1 MRANLQSPIPNLQSL
16 ISNPYL
22 LITIYVL
29 LLLFPLLLQPTSI
42 AMPPHSPFSD
52 LLISHLPNAIFANR
66 SFLYFHQFPLWN
78 PLLLSGAP
86 FAADPLSGLWY
97 PPNWITI
104 LFPYPITFNI
114 LFALHLMWA
123 GWGMY
128 RWARDD
134 GFDLI
139 PSLIGGLIFAGMPK
153 LIAHLGAG
161 HVSLVFAISW
171 TPFLLHAVSR
181 QNTSTTPDRS
191 DYNSADVK
199 FGKTCQVW
207 RNWLLITVYC
217 SLIFFAD
224 IRWFVYAFTIAFI
237 LLCASNFDLQ
247 QARAEPV
254 LSLSK
259 DGLRFVLTRFQSPF
273 TAIILFLLIT
283 SISWLPLLEF
293 IQHSSR
299 SSLTSDEAGALA
311 LPLSSLLGFIIPN
324 LGGFHEWQTYLGVA
338 PLALAI
344 IGAIKTRRHPQS
356 LIFILLIIFSLWFA
370 LGTQA
375 GLFTLIANIPFA
387 SLLRIPSR
395 AIFVVGIAV
404 AWLAVRG
411 AESLKTSSRISTPH
425 LTGLAEFNA
434 RQIVNRPVRCCRRT
448 WNLVSVAVA
457 ASLWIL
463 AIGGSIVSQKPIS
476 SFIGAAIIITCILIA
491 LRFKH
496 SLNYLLLITIFE
508 LLWVNLSLYE
518 VRPLQPSPVA
528 EWLSRREGLWRVY
541 SPSYSLPQNEAARFN
556 LQQADGVNPMQIADV
571 SRYMQQATGVTCK
584 GYSVTAPCFDDDVN
598 KANINAAP
606 NAKQLGDLNVRYIVS
621 EFDLRGDGF
630 VKRDQI
636 GSTRIYENTFDA
648 GRVRGGKIISW
659 TPNRIVIAPDGAGRV
674 ILSEM
679 WYPGW
684 AAWVDGVFV
693 EVERDGIFRAVT
705 VNANARE
712 IIFEFR
718 PTSVYA
724 GIVLSGSGWLI
735 VFVTFIN
742 RRVRG
747 ERREDSK

>member
-1 MRANLQSPIPNLQSL
+1 
-16 ISNPYL
+16 
-22 LITIYVL
+22 
-29 LLLFPLLLQPTSI
+29 
-42 AMPPHSPFSD
+42 MPPQSSFSD

-66 SFLYFHQFPLWN
+66 SFLSFHQFPLWN
-78 PLLLSGAP
+78 PLLLNGAP

-97 PPNWITI
+97 LPNWLTI

-134 GFDLI
+134 GFDVL

-171 TPFLLHAVSR
+171 TPFLLSAVSR
-181 QNTSTTPDRS
+181 QNAKPQR
-191 DYNSADVK
+191 Y
-199 FGKTCQVW
+199 
-207 RNWLLITVYC
+207 LLITIYL

-224 IRWFVYAFTIAFI
+224 IRWFVYAFALTFI
-237 LLCASNFDLQ
+237 FLITRLRPFGFLKPEGSSLTLRDYF
-247 QARAEPV
+247 PYF
-254 LSLSK
+254 LSFL
-259 DGLRFVLTRFQSPF
+259 
-273 TAIILFLLIT
+273 LFLLLT
-283 SISWLPLLEF
+283 SIESLPLLEF
-293 IQHSSR
+293 LQYSSR
-299 SSLTSDEAGALA
+299 SSLTPDEAGLYA

-324 LGGFHEWQTYLGVA
+324 LGGFHEWQTYLGVV
-338 PLALAI
+338 PLVLAI
-344 IGAIKTRRHPQS
+344 IGAIKTRPNLQS
-356 LIFILLIIFSLWFA
+356 RISILLIFFSLWFA
-370 LGTQA
+370 LGTKA

-395 AIFVVGIAV
+395 AIFVVGIVV

-411 AESLKTSSRISTPH
+411 AQSLSLPLSSDARD
-425 LTGLAEFNA
+425 GGRVGDGGRVRNLASLA
-434 RQIVNRPVRCCRRT
+434 
-448 WNLVSVAVA
+448 LA

-463 AIGGSIVSQKPIS
+463 AIGGSIVSQKPILN
-476 SFIGAAIIITCILIA
+476 FIGAAIIITSILIV
-491 LRFKH
+491 LRFNRP
-496 SLNYLLLITIFE
+496 LNYLLLITIFE

-518 VRPLQPSPVA
+518 VRPIQSNPVA
-528 EWLSRREGLWRVY
+528 EWLSQREGLWRVY
-541 SPSYSLPQNEAARFN
+541 SPSYSLPQNEAARFS

-571 SRYMQQATGVTCK
+571 SRYMQTATGVMCK
-584 GYSVTAPCFDDDVN
+584 GYSVTVPCFDDDVN

-606 NAKQLGDLNVRYIVS
+606 NAKLLGDLNVRYIVS

-659 TPNRIVIAPDGAGRV
+659 SPNRIVIAPDGAGRV
-674 ILSEM
+674 ILSEV

-684 AAWVDGVFV
+684 VAWVDGVPV

-712 IIFEFR
+712 IILEFR
-718 PTSVYA
+718 PMSVYV
-724 GIVLSGSGWLI
+724 GITLSGLGLLF

-742 RRVRG
+742 RRVRR
-747 ERREDSK
+747 ERREVSK